1 MTFDAFD
8 KFAEGVIA
16 QVLTMRDTKGREYAG
31 AADRFG
37 NFNRLA
43 DRMGITRQQV
53 WQVYATKHMDSIET
67 FIREGQTYSTESIQG
82 RIVDEI
88 TYLLLLAGM
97 VEEDRQCVEAQTKLA
112 QTIEIGSTGNT
123 DSLSSISIVGS
134 FTSAPSPAQTR

>member
-1 MTFDAFD
+1 MTFSEFDA
-8 KFAEGVIA
+8 FAEGVIA

-31 AADRFG
+31 KSDRFG

-43 DRMGITRQQV
+43 DRMGITRLQV

-97 VEEDRQCVEAQTKLA
+97 VEEDRVRAEAQTRLA
-112 QTIEIGSTGNT
+112 QPLTGGAGGT
-123 DSLSSISIVGS
+123 GISAITMGG
-134 FTSAPSPAQTR
+134 AR